1 MKTILK
7 LVTRGAVLACAGAA
21 CAGTPNQTA
30 LRSYALAPAQ
40 INPQPL
46 PPLPKPQPQPHELIG
61 ASSGLAPSPQYP
73 PGPVRTNP
81 QPLPPLNPRPS

>member
-7 LVTRGAVLACAGAA
+7 LVTLGAVLACAGAA
-21 CAGTPNQTA
+21 CAGMPTPTA
-30 LRSYALAPAQ
+30 FRSDALTPAQ

-46 PPLPKPQPQPHELIG
+46 PPLPRPQPHELIG

-73 PGPVRTNP
+73 PGPVRINP
-81 QPLPPLNPRPS
+81 QALPPLNPRPS